1 MNFIQIENQK
11 IPLTDE
17 QVEQLRKTFVPGTA
31 LSSIK
36 IGETFKIGEYEFIV
50 LEHGKETTSAILK
63 DFLVDKSTFG
73 SDNNYNGSKVDKLC
87 NDFGEKIEA
96 IVGKGNL
103 IEHTVDLTAD
113 DGLKDYGS
121 VKRKMALI
129 TANTYRRYVD
139 ILEDY
144 KPKCWWWTA
153 TAYSTPK
160 HEDSVWIK
168 CVSPRGSVDYDNYY
182 CCRGVRPFCIL
193 KSNIFVSKI

>member
-17 QVEQLRKTFVPGTA
+17 QAEQLRKTFVPSTA

-50 LEHGKETTSAILK
+50 LEYDKETTAAILK
-63 DFLVDKSTFG
+63 NFLGNKSTFG
-73 SDNNYNGSKVDKLC
+73 SNNNYNGSKVDKIC

-160 HEDSVWIK
+160 HEDSIWIK
-168 CVSPRGSVDYDNYY
+168 CVSPRGDIYGNDYDYSY
-182 CCRGVRPFCIL
+182 GVRPFCIL